1 MSCVILISSRFR
13 LRTDVHLMY
22 VMSVSV
28 NVNQSNS
35 TANLNEKEVG
45 SLIDVNNFHY
55 MKIGLASPEKSVL
68 GHMVK

>member
-35 TANLNEKEVG
+35 TANLN
-45 SLIDVNNFHY
+45 
-55 MKIGLASPEKSVL
+55 
-68 GHMVK
+68 